1 MKIGQKAR
9 VWTDGRP
16 GQPFEGTVAFIAE
29 EAEFTPKNV
38 QTDKERTRLV
48 YRIKINVNNAN
59 LELKRGMPAVAEIPL
74 DQPSQASSGNGA

>member
-1 MKIGQKAR
+1 
-9 VWTDGRP
+9 VWTDRRP
-16 GQPFEGTVAFIAE
+16 AKPYEGTLAFISD

-48 YRIKINVNNAN
+48 YRIKINIDNVD

-74 DQPSQASSGNGA
+74 DPSSTGTVKE